1 VRPAPEGDRS
11 DKIPVTLSYPRPRQ
25 RQTDVRTSMTEPS
38 FTIPRH
44 WWGKIIGAV
53 VGLFRGGLTG
63 ALVGAILGHFIDRF
77 VAAIMGVGP
86 TREAFFEA
94 LFSSLGYLS
103 KADGHVSPE
112 EIRMVE
118 LLMQRM
124 QISGRERQ
132 RAIGFF
138 NQGKQASFDLPGAL
152 SSFVRHSAMR
162 PDLRQMFMQIL
173 FEAAFSSGQLT
184 QAEHAVLLQV
194 AQALRIPGQ
203 VFAAMLQA
211 RQGGRSGQQGEY
223 QGPGGVVRGSL
234 QQAYAHLGLHS
245 NASEAEVKK
254 AYRKLVSQYHPDK
267 LVSRGLPEEM
277 MEMAKARVRDI
288 NTAYEQ
294 IKKARGII

>member
-1 VRPAPEGDRS
+1 
-11 DKIPVTLSYPRPRQ
+11 
-25 RQTDVRTSMTEPS
+25 MTEPS
-38 FTIPRH
+38 FRIPRH

-53 VGLFRGGLTG
+53 LGLFRGGLTG
-63 ALVGAILGHFIDRF
+63 ALVGAIMGHFVDRF
-77 VAAIMGVGP
+77 VAGIMGVGQ

-94 LFSSLGYLS
+94 LFGSLGYLS
-103 KADGHVSPE
+103 KADGHVSPA

-118 LLMQRM
+118 SLMQRM

-138 NQGKQASFDLPGAL
+138 NQGKQAGFDLRGAL
-152 SSFVRHSAMR
+152 GVFVRHSAMR

-173 FEAAFSSGQLT
+173 FEAAFSSGKLT
-184 QAEHAVLLQV
+184 QAEHDVLLQV
-194 AQALRIPGQ
+194 AQSLRIPAA

-211 RQGGRSGQQGEY
+211 RQGGTGGQQGGY
-223 QGPGGVVRGSL
+223 HGRGGVVRGSL
-234 QQAYAHLGLHS
+234 EQAYAHLGLQS
-245 NASEAEVKK
+245 GASEAEVKK

-277 MEMAKARVRDI
+277 MAMAKARVRDI

-294 IKKARGII
+294 IKKARGIK